1 MSQSH
6 LIKFCKDTGEIKN
19 DRIQV
24 LSVSDLNSIIKQS
37 LEGQFPEVWLKGEIS
52 NLKAHSSGHFY
63 FSVKDQKSQISAVMF
78 RGHNLKLKFRPKDG
92 DEVLIQGRVSVYEP
106 RGAYQIYAQ
115 TMEPLGAGAL
125 QKAFEDLKVKLSKEG
140 LFDSQYKKPLPLYP
154 KKIALITSP
163 TGAAVRDMIQ
173 VLGRRY
179 KAAEILLIPAL
190 TQGAAASASLVKAV
204 QILDDQGCDVAIIG
218 RGGGSI
224 EDLWGFNDET
234 LARTIHTCKT
244 PLVSAVG
251 HEIDVTICDFVCDL
265 RAPTPSAAA
274 ELVSQSVDLLTQ
286 KLMDLKSQ
294 MHQRVKQNIQLQRAR
309 WALSQKGLIDP
320 QKRLQDLRIYC
331 DDLISHMNSYMRNS
345 TQSVRLQLKNL
356 NQRLTWVLNSI
367 NTKKN
372 DFQQW
377 KVRLTPLTQNNF
389 QRKKERLISTANLL
403 ESLNPLAVLN
413 RGYSIVKTQ
422 EGSVVCSSESL
433 KLKKLLNIQFGQG
446 QASVEVTHIIDP
458 HKREAVPVTPS
469 SLLE

>member
-1 MSQSH
+1 M
-6 LIKFCKDTGEIKN
+6 
-19 DRIQV
+19 V
-24 LSVSDLNSIIKQS
+24 
-37 LEGQFPEVWLKGEIS
+37 
-52 NLKAHSSGHFY
+52 
-63 FSVKDQKSQISAVMF
+63 
-78 RGHNLKLKFRPKDG
+78 
-92 DEVLIQGRVSVYEP
+92 
-106 RGAYQIYAQ
+106 
-115 TMEPLGAGAL
+115 
-125 QKAFEDLKVKLSKEG
+125 
-140 LFDSQYKKPLPLYP
+140 
-154 KKIALITSP
+154 
-163 TGAAVRDMIQ
+163 
-173 VLGRRY
+173 
-179 KAAEILLIPAL
+179 
-190 TQGAAASASLVKAV
+190 
-204 QILDDQGCDVAIIG
+204 